1 MKNNQDNLFPVNVDG
16 RSASQNADVPVA
28 FVLPPPYQRHPTRAK
43 DPYLPFSM
51 SAYPAVLDA
60 WSNINGELNNAGAM
74 LSSHDEEN
82 YAISVGYARVNSSI
96 VDWIL
101 VFAQSH
107 SEVVSP
113 IHNLRDTILASIF
126 GVVAAIFVISL

>member
-1 MKNNQDNLFPVNVDG
+1 M
-16 RSASQNADVPVA
+16 SQ
-28 FVLPPPYQRHPTRAK
+28 
-43 DPYLPFSM
+43 
-51 SAYPAVLDA
+51 YPAVLDA

-82 YAISVGYARVNSSI
+82 YPISVGYARVNSSV

-107 SEVVSP
+107 GEVVGP
-113 IHNLRDTILASIF
+113 IHNLRNTILASIF
-126 GVVAAIFVISL
+126 GVVAAIFVVSL